1 MIKGKLFYSDFS
13 QDDILESLSSYKTLT
28 GREPSSVIVRGGNEG
43 AIKWLID
50 FGINPI
56 VNNAIQKGEILII

>member
-1 MIKGKLFYSDFS
+1 MIKGTLFYSDFTTN
-13 QDDILESLSSYKTLT
+13 DILECLSSYKILT
-28 GREPSSVIVRGGNEG
+28 DREPSSVIVRGGNEG